1 MFADFFVNL
10 QSRNQL
16 SAGKREQTYEGVYRR
31 SSSTFKL
38 GRLKREKDARTIALA
53 SVVYSHRQV
62 RCNYTHNGVGLLFY
76 LSRRQA
82 KA

>member
-1 MFADFFVNL
+1 MFDEFLLNL

-16 SAGKREQTYEGVYRR
+16 ITWEREQTYEGVYRR

-53 SVVYSHRQV
+53 SVVYSRRPV
-62 RCNYTHNGVGLLFY
+62 RCHYTHNGVGLLFY